1 LPFFIGRHVGGQTLL
16 YVVHNF
22 GNHLFAR
29 QFALIEQNALV
40 FVL

>member
-1 LPFFIGRHVGGQTLL
+1 
-16 YVVHNF
+16 VVHNF
-22 GNHLFAR
+22 GHHLFAR